1 VYSYYLEGINLKSI
15 LIIFGLT
22 ETMQLHDFCPSI
34 SLLREENIQHFGS
47 ECVHEEYCV
56 VSQQEESL
64 VDDQEILVEL
74 NLPVDLVL
82 RAVLRGHRLLSE
94 VVSRGHGL
102 AVRVEF
108 VESL

>member
-1 VYSYYLEGINLKSI
+1 
-15 LIIFGLT
+15 
-22 ETMQLHDFCPSI
+22 MQLHDFCPSI
-34 SLLREENIQHFGS
+34 SLLREENVQHFGS
-47 ECVHEEYCV
+47 ECVHEEYGV

-74 NLPVDLVL
+74 NLPVDLIL
-82 RAVLRGHRLLSE
+82 RTVLRGHRLLSE
-94 VVSRGHGL
+94 VVSRSHSL

>member
-1 VYSYYLEGINLKSI
+1 VYSYYLDGINLKSI

-22 ETMQLHDFCPSI
+22 ETMQLHNFCPCI
-34 SLLREENIQHFGS
+34 SLLREENVQHFGC
-47 ECVHEEYCV
+47 ECVHEEYGV

-64 VDDQEILVEL
+64 VDNQEILVEL

-82 RAVLRGHRLLSE
+82 RAVLRGHRLLS
-94 VVSRGHGL
+94 VVVPRSHSL
-102 AVRVEF
+102 TVSVEF

>member
-1 VYSYYLEGINLKSI
+1 
-15 LIIFGLT
+15 
-22 ETMQLHDFCPSI
+22 MQLHDFGACI

-47 ECVHEEYCV
+47 EGVHEEYGV

-94 VVSRGHGL
+94 VVPRSHGL
-102 AVRVEF
+102 AVSVEF